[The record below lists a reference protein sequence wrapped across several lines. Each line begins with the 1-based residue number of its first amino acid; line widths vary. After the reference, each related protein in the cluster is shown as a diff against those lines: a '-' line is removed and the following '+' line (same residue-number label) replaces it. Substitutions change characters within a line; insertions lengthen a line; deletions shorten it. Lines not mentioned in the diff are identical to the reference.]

1 MKRFCNSLK
10 RNLLFGCFVSVLFSL
25 PAFAQSLVKPGNVT
39 RIDTVDMRYVEVEAR
54 KWVEIAKNDA
64 VSFRFDEVKRDASSV
79 LLYDSS
85 RNVHLKMDLQ
95 SRQIFYYAGT
105 DEASKW
111 VLRQISEVGVDVAQ
125 VSRVDFA
132 SGRWRMDGP
141 RSWVEERADGTVNFR
156 FVEQSRDATSI
167 YIFDAS
173 RGLRLQMD
181 VKTAKAYWSAPADG
195 PKNELL
201 TLTAISSTPEI
212 AMRFAPQLRFDR
224 AAKGYPMS
232 AQVFYD
238 QLDDIQKTRRK
249 VQNVDKASLADN
261 SIPTYYQIRRF
272 GGQTRI
278 QYWWFYGFQDPC
290 MDATPGSL
298 AAAGLAG
305 GGLGA
310 AIGGI
315 AGAASADSDGHLIK
329 GDHHGDWENIIVI
342 LSEDETR
349 VASVSY
355 FQHGGWY
362 TRIAGPRDAPCT
374 AIGRC
379 DGPGGF
385 ETVNGRPVV
394 YVGKIAHGSFHNS
407 NSVNPQIPGG
417 QCLYYEDYRNPAG
430 AQDYFETPRAQ
441 MVNLDGNVEPW
452 LAADRIEKIFWGPKT
467 GRDSAISTQPT
478 AKAPTADMKACTGNA
493 VIALSKEAGCYKSE
507 CLAGDDQPVGQ
518 CLKECK
524 PGFTNTGLTCFKW
537 DWFESD
543 SYGRLGGGNPY
554 PLSYVLPTRDVGLSR
569 RRFRDLSEWTLP

>member
-1 MKRFCNSLK
+1 
-10 RNLLFGCFVSVLFSL
+10 
-25 PAFAQSLVKPGNVT
+25 
-39 RIDTVDMRYVEVEAR
+39 
-54 KWVEIAKNDA
+54 
-64 VSFRFDEVKRDASSV
+64 
-79 LLYDSS
+79 
-85 RNVHLKMDLQ
+85 
-95 SRQIFYYAGT
+95 
-105 DEASKW
+105 
-111 VLRQISEVGVDVAQ
+111 
-125 VSRVDFA
+125 
-132 SGRWRMDGP
+132 
-141 RSWVEERADGTVNFR
+141 
-156 FVEQSRDATSI
+156 
-167 YIFDAS
+167 
-173 RGLRLQMD
+173 
-181 VKTAKAYWSAPADG
+181 
-195 PKNELL
+195 
-201 TLTAISSTPEI
+201 
-212 AMRFAPQLRFDR
+212 MRFAPQLRFDR

-249 VQNVDKASLADN
+249 VQNVDKASLAGN

-290 MDATPGSL
+290 MDATPGSFAATGL
-298 AAAGLAG
+298 AAG
-305 GGLGA
+305 GVGA

-315 AGAASADSDGHLIK
+315 AGAASADADGRIIK

-342 LSEDETR
+342 LSEDESR

-374 AIGRC
+374 AVGRC

-385 ETVNGRPVV
+385 GTVNGRPVV

-407 NSVNPQIPGG
+407 NSVNPQVPGG

-430 AQDYFETPRAQ
+430 AQDYFETPNAQ
-441 MVNLDGNVEPW
+441 MVSLDGNGEPW
-452 LAADRIEKIFWGPKT
+452 LAADCIEKIFWGPKT

-493 VIALSKEAGCYKSE
+493 VVALSSEAGCYKSE

-537 DWFESD
+537 DWFDSY
-543 SYGRLGGGNPY
+543 SYGRLNGGNPY
-554 PLSYVLPTRDVGLSR
+554 PLNFVLPTRDVGLSR
-569 RRFRDLSEWTLP
+569 RRFRDLGEWTLP